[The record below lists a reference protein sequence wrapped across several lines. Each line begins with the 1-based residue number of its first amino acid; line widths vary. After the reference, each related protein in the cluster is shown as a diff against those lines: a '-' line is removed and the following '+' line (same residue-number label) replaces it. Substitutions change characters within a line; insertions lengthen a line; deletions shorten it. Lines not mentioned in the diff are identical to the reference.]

1 MGPFTL
7 RLAALLG
14 GVTVSSASAAEHT
27 RQAEVSSQAP
37 TTATIAY
44 GSGGIRLIR
53 PDGTRLRRLT
63 VSDGD
68 YQPSWSPSGRL
79 IAFRSD
85 RAEPGPMEGVVLI
98 DRRSGRQRRLTRRY
112 LAGFPAWSPNG
123 RLISFSGTAGTYVIR
138 PDGRDRRL
146 VFANGEWSTWSP
158 DARRLA
164 LASPR
169 DGNAEIYS
177 VDLATGEALNLTHD
191 PARDVT
197 PAWSPDGAL
206 IAFVSDRDG
215 NDELY
220 VMKPDGTDVRR
231 LTRTP
236 RASESFPAWTAD
248 GMIVVARFP
257 MSRSRMRVLVIPADG
272 RAERRLSAL
281 ERARIRFPIALFRVY
296 ASSLR

>member
-1 MGPFTL
+1 MGPFI
-7 RLAALLG
+7 RLAALVG
-14 GVTVSSASAAEHT
+14 GVAVSSASAADHT
-27 RQAEVSSQAP
+27 RQAQVSEAP

-44 GSGGIRLIR
+44 GRGGIRLIR

-68 YQPSWSPSGRL
+68 YQPSWSPNGRL
-79 IAFRSD
+79 LAFRSD

-98 DRRSGRQRRLTRRY
+98 DRRSGRERRLTRRY

-138 PDGRDRRL
+138 PDGRGRRL

-158 DARRLA
+158 DARRLV
-164 LASPR
+164 LSSPR

-220 VMKPDGTDVRR
+220 VMESDGSDVRR

-236 RASESFPAWTAD
+236 RAGESFPAWTAD
-248 GMIVVARFP
+248 GLIVFARFP
-257 MSRSRMRVLVIPADG
+257 VSRSRTRVLVISADG

-281 ERARIRFPIALFRVY
+281 ERAGVRFPIALFRVR

>member
-1 MGPFTL
+1 MGHL
-7 RLAALLG
+7 RLWVAALLG
-14 GVTVSSASAAEHT
+14 GVAVASASAAEQPQ
-27 RQAEVSSQAP
+27 QAQISSQAP

-44 GSGGIRLIR
+44 GRGGIRLIR

-63 VSDGD
+63 GSDGD
-68 YQPSWSPSGRL
+68 YQPSWSPNGRL
-79 IAFRSD
+79 LAFRSD

-98 DRRSGRQRRLTRRY
+98 DRRSGRERRLTRRY
-112 LAGFPAWSPNG
+112 LAGFPAWSPDG
-123 RLISFSGTAGTYVIR
+123 QLISFSGTAGTYVIR

-164 LASPR
+164 LISPR
-169 DGNAEIYS
+169 DGNDEIYS
-177 VDLATGEALNLTHD
+177 VDVATGEALNLTHD
-191 PARDVT
+191 RARDVT

-220 VMKPDGTDVRR
+220 VMESDGSDVRR

-236 RASESFPAWTAD
+236 RASESFPTWTAD
-248 GMIVVARFP
+248 GVIVFARFP
-257 MSRSRMRVLVIPADG
+257 MSRRRTRVLVVSADG

-281 ERARIRFPIALFRVY
+281 ERAGIRFPIALFRVR